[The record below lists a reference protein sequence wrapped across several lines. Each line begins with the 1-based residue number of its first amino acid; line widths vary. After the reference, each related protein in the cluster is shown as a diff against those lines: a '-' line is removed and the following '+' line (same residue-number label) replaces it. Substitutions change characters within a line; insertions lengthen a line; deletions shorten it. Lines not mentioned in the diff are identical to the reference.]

1 MRNNLILARK
11 KAKLTQLDVANILGI
26 SVRHYQ
32 NIEYGTRQ
40 GSIEIWD
47 KLEDLFGI
55 PQRQLREIE
64 KMPGDSQAV

>member
-1 MRNNLILARK
+1 MRKKLINARK
-11 KAKLTQLDVANILGI
+11 QAKLTQKQMAQILNMTIRQYQRIESGEILGK
-26 SVRHYQ
+26 VD
-32 NIEYGTRQ
+32 
-40 GSIEIWD
+40 IWD